1 MEALKE
7 KLINE
12 RMEDEIEE
20 NEPQKDDT
28 KNSNVKNYKSKRTT
42 NGKKLKEGGKGDDSG
57 DNSSS
62 DEDDDDSGSK
72 GTPLNNGKGKDKT
85 NSDKGKKKE
94 KNDEDRE
101 RNGKKDTPG
110 EKNKDNTGRR
120 DDSDGD
126 GEKDDSGD
134 EENTKRPKAKDNKSE
149 VDDTI
154 LTNMQNQI
162 DNLSMDLN
170 DIKDRIE
177 KELELDINKSKD
189 SNQKYKE
196 REHMIASV
204 DIQYN
209 KLNSEL
215 RNLIS
220 KYKDKS
226 LRDLLSQSNDIN
238 TTIRKTKNLLKNLRE
253 KAETDMNYKDISYQE
268 LKDSDISKLVV
279 PEFTSDK
286 NIVTFINSVKKTM
299 KEKLLDVHVL
309 KTILKTKVSERVYG
323 KLTTE
328 VFTRQNYDLTD
339 ILKFFIKTYA
349 SPRELEENL
358 MKFHQKTG
366 TLKYCFKNDDHKN
379 LDMGKSIIVI
389 QLIELHTIGLNSIL
403 TAKKLYEEYVGNSTL
418 AFQNNLLNYNYVTK
432 IADKVLPNSLC
443 YELADDVNGD
453 HEKQISWIIEQ
464 LEGIKSRAEKAR
476 LIGFDKKESQQ
487 DMLRTTLNFIEKVE
501 QSDYNNQQQKEKQYN
516 NNQQQKERFNDR
528 QNYTYYNSNNSNQY
542 YSGRNTYVTRITNRV
557 QEFNKWMCKIYNDMK
572 KHDCG
577 QRCNREEVKA
587 LNTGKR
593 SWNVNWNPKYNG
605 ERLFDKDIYKKLCSS
620 QRRRIALVLNRGCD
634 YCVSKLLN
642 NKSNGY
648 DSLPLPHL
656 LIDTTKMGF
665 RYF

>member
-1 MEALKE
+1 MQRLLNGKGFRMIEKKDNIEQEDDEIIESLLDTKLRQHTPFPIQGGEMYPNLDGIEESEHGKNASLSSLKIDDIYVMGEAAIGKDISKTKNHAENIDKADSMAINASKHESKKKKDGSKKLSDKEIERIMEAFKE
-7 KLINE
+7 KLISE

-134 EENTKRPKAKDNKSE
+134 EENSKRPKARDNKSE

-154 LTNMQNQI
+154 LTNIQNQI

-226 LRDLLSQSNDIN
+226 LRDLQSQSNDIN
-238 TTIRKTKNLLKNLRE
+238 TTIRETKNLLKNLR
-253 KAETDMNYKDISYQE
+253 SE
-268 LKDSDISKLVV
+268 LK
-279 PEFTSDK
+279 
-286 NIVTFINSVKKTM
+286 
-299 KEKLLDVHVL
+299 
-309 KTILKTKVSERVYG
+309 
-323 KLTTE
+323 
-328 VFTRQNYDLTD
+328 
-339 ILKFFIKTYA
+339 
-349 SPRELEENL
+349 
-358 MKFHQKTG
+358 
-366 TLKYCFKNDDHKN
+366 
-379 LDMGKSIIVI
+379 
-389 QLIELHTIGLNSIL
+389 
-403 TAKKLYEEYVGNSTL
+403 
-418 AFQNNLLNYNYVTK
+418 
-432 IADKVLPNSLC
+432 
-443 YELADDVNGD
+443 
-453 HEKQISWIIEQ
+453 
-464 LEGIKSRAEKAR
+464 
-476 LIGFDKKESQQ
+476 KKENES
-487 DMLRTTLNFIEKVE
+487 
-501 QSDYNNQQQKEKQYN
+501 
-516 NNQQQKERFNDR
+516 
-528 QNYTYYNSNNSNQY
+528 
-542 YSGRNTYVTRITNRV
+542 
-557 QEFNKWMCKIYNDMK
+557 C
-572 KHDCG
+572 
-577 QRCNREEVKA
+577 
-587 LNTGKR
+587 
-593 SWNVNWNPKYNG
+593 
-605 ERLFDKDIYKKLCSS
+605 
-620 QRRRIALVLNRGCD
+620 
-634 YCVSKLLN
+634 
-642 NKSNGY
+642 
-648 DSLPLPHL
+648 
-656 LIDTTKMGF
+656 
-665 RYF
+665 